1 MAAVQLRSAAV
12 STGLANAPTH
22 HGTGRSHYFYFLGDT
37 GASWLAWAHAWY
49 GPRVAIERTEQ
60 RLEQGESQTT

>member
-1 MAAVQLRSAAV
+1 MAAVQLRSAE
-12 STGLANAPTH
+12 GE
-22 HGTGRSHYFYFLGDT
+22 HGVGPRSHAPRFRSLTLGDT

-49 GPRVAIERTEQ
+49 GPRVAIERTEH